1 MSGDDTRQDEE
12 NDDKLPI
19 PTGDVM
25 ADAYIELRDEIVQ
38 ERLASPGGPIK
49 KAAKRK
55 KKKVVKKKKVGQKKT
70 KRLKPRK

>member
-1 MSGDDTRQDEE
+1 MSGDDTPQDEE

-38 ERLASPGGPIK
+38 RLASPGGPIK
-49 KAAKRK
+49 KPAENEKR
-55 KKKVVKKKKVGQKKT
+55 
-70 KRLKPRK
+70 RR